1 MELFLKWK
9 YFGAIYGNNSMLI
22 NMAVNFKLPSLMIKS
37 KKKQNLI
44 MDFLVFV
51 GTMLLLRE
59 N

>member
-9 YFGAIYGNNSMLI
+9 YFGAIYGNNSMLT
-22 NMAVNFKLPSLMIKS
+22 NMAVNFKLPSLIKS